1 MLYSRMLNA
10 TPVVIEKKITKE
22 LHVNKW
28 ERSFKCFTTENQLN
42 TKEDSNAEN
51 ERQKRLQD
59 NEKIIHKKVEEVFKI
74 NISKKVLMFRI
85 YKNILQINKN
95 RTENPFFL
103 KNQQKIWTGT
113 S

>member
-95 RTENPFFL
+95 RTENPFF
-103 KNQQKIWTGT
+103 
-113 S
+113 